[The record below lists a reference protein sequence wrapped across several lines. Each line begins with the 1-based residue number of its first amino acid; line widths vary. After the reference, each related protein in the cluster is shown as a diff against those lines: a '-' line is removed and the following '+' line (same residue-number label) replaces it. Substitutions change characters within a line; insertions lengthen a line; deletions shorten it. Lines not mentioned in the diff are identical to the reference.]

1 MFKLYFKKLF
11 LIIAFLFLI
20 LGLYY
25 ISWPILVSFSNFFE
39 YPAIRYTILMGIP
52 TFLMLMFVNR
62 RRIENQSL
70 RVDYI
75 KYVRNLSTADLKLNI
90 KNELNYFKTFKPL
103 HAEAI
108 AFATLILPFVIGIG
122 ITIENDAPFLIN
134 CLVGL
139 IVFSL
144 FICIYLVLD
153 IALWLLVHR
162 SWLK

>member
-52 TFLMLMFVNR
+52 TFFMLMFVNR

-75 KYVRNLSTADLKLNI
+75 KYIRNLSATNLKLNI
-90 KNELNYFKTFKPL
+90 KNELNYFKTFNQS
-103 HAEAI
+103 
-108 AFATLILPFVIGIG
+108 TLFFNI
-122 ITIENDAPFLIN
+122 
-134 CLVGL
+134 
-139 IVFSL
+139 
-144 FICIYLVLD
+144 
-153 IALWLLVHR
+153 
-162 SWLK
+162 